1 MEKDNIITEE
11 SEFKKNLVRIIK
23 GSLFAII
30 TSAILLLFFAVLL
43 CYTSLSENT
52 MLPVILVVTGIS
64 ILIGSMVSTRKI
76 RKNGILNGGM
86 VGFIYIIILYLISS
100 LFLAGFSLTFN
111 SFIMVI
117 VGVVTGMICFRAFL
131 PAGSYRTLHRRVSFL
146 HIIDQFCIHIVGT
159 G

>member
-30 TSAILLLFFAVLL
+30 TSAILLLFFTVLL

-52 MLPVILVVTGIS
+52 MLPVVLVVTGIS

-117 VGVVTGMICFRAFL
+117 VGVVTGMI
-131 PAGSYRTLHRRVSFL
+131 GG
-146 HIIDQFCIHIVGT
+146 IIGVNT
-159 G
+159 NRK

>member
-76 RKNGILNGGM
+76 RENGILNGGM

-117 VGVVTGMICFRAFL
+117 VGVVTGMI
-131 PAGSYRTLHRRVSFL
+131 GG
-146 HIIDQFCIHIVGT
+146 IIGVNT
-159 G
+159 NRK

>member
-117 VGVVTGMICFRAFL
+117 VGVVTGMI
-131 PAGSYRTLHRRVSFL
+131 GG
-146 HIIDQFCIHIVGT
+146 IIGVNT
-159 G
+159 NRK